1 MSISSTSRK
10 AGPYTGNGST
20 TVLPFSFKVF
30 TSADVRVVRTDLA
43 GVESDLTLTT
53 DYTVTLNADQ
63 DSNPGGTVTLV
74 TAAATGF
81 LTTITSV
88 VADLQPVVLTNAGGF
103 YPSVIN
109 TALDRLTI
117 LTQQLAEKVGRAIK
131 VNISSTTSAD
141 ELVNNIT
148 AIGNN
153 LGIIESSAA
162 SASVDAE
169 SASLSAVSATA
180 SASSATAS
188 AASALA
194 SAGSATLSASS
205 ASASSVSAANSAGLA
220 AGYVGG
226 ITATS
231 ATSTTIA
238 TGAVSITT
246 QTGKGFVP
254 GHPVKIARTSDPAAS
269 YMQGTVTAYNSGTGA
284 LDVSV
289 ASVGGTGTF
298 SDWTLS
304 LTSANTSTASATSFS
319 PTGTIASTNVQ
330 GALAEVAGE
339 ACQKSANLSDVANA
353 ATARASL
360 GAAASGAATSSG
372 VTMATGKMLGRSTAG
387 TGALEEITVGS
398 NLTLSAGVLSAA
410 SAPVTSVGGYA
421 GTVTNAQ
428 VAAAAAAGNTVS
440 AGTKYSIPFANG
452 SFGTSQAEMSNIKM
466 HAGGSV
472 RIYFDLATSTYSE
485 HVIYKNGV
493 AFSNTVGQSSSG
505 GVTIDVACAAGDTL
519 QLFSVSY
526 ATTGTVSNISVG
538 VAALPILPIFSVLP
552 IGAR

>member
-205 ASASSVSAANSAGLA
+205 ASASSVSASNSAGLA

-254 GHPVKIARTSDPAAS
+254 GHPVKIARTSDPAATF
-269 YMQGTVTAYNSGTGA
+269 MQGTVTSYNTGTGA
-284 LDVSV
+284 LGVAV
-289 ASVGGTGTF
+289 ASVTGAGTF

-304 LTSANTSTASATSFS
+304 ISSANTSTASATAFT
-319 PTGTIASTNVQ
+319 PTGTIAATDVQ
-330 GALAEVAGE
+330 TALVEVAGE

-387 TGALEEITVGS
+387 TGALAEITVGA
-398 NLTLSAGVLSAA
+398 NLTLSGGTLAA
-410 SAPVTSVGGYA
+410 VTAVTSVGGNTGA
-421 GTVTNAQ
+421 VTNAQ

-485 HVIYKNGV
+485 HVIFKNGV

-505 GVTIDVACAAGDTL
+505 SVTIDVACAAGDTL

-552 IGAR
+552 IGVR